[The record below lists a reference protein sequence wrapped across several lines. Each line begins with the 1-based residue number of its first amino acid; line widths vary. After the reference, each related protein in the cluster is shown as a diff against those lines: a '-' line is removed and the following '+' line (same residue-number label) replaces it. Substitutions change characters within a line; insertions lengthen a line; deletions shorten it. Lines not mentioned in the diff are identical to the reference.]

1 MERKYQDLKRGERGA
16 YLSIVAYLF
25 LSAVKLLVGHLTG
38 SEALQADGF
47 NNTTD
52 IVASLAVLIGL
63 KISRRPPDENHH
75 YGHWKAEPV
84 ASLVAAFVMIAVGL
98 QVLYGAAVSAF
109 LRQPEAPDPIAAWTG
124 LLCAVVIYMVY
135 RYNKK
140 LALRIQSQSL
150 MAAAKDN
157 RSDAWVS
164 VGAAIGIFGSQFGL
178 PWLDP
183 AAALVV
189 GFLICKTGW
198 DIFREAS
205 HDLTDGFDEEK
216 LKTYEQAVYTVAGVK
231 GVKNIRARKYG
242 NNPVVD
248 VVILVNSKLGIAAA
262 HDISNEVEDLLM
274 KRHGV
279 IEAHVHVEPK

>member
-25 LSAVKLLVGHLTG
+25 LSAIKLLVGQLTG
-38 SEALQADGF
+38 SEALLADGF

-109 LRQPEAPDPIAAWTG
+109 FRQSEAPDPIAAWTG

-140 LALRIQSQSL
+140 LALKIQSQSL

-262 HDISNEVEDLLM
+262 HDISNEVEDLLI
-274 KRHGV
+274 KRYGV